1 MSNYRR
7 LYSPGGYYFF
17 TVVAHNR
24 RKIFAEQLARDCLHC
39 SLERIQACRPFEN
52 IAICLMPDHL
62 HCIWK
67 LPENDVDFSTRWSS
81 IKAVFSREYLKRG
94 GADGIKTQS
103 QNKHRE
109 AAIWQRRF
117 WEHLIKDEND
127 LDRHVKY
134 IHYNPV
140 KHGLVSDV
148 EDWPWS
154 TYHKYKRQ
162 IVCNFADIAVDDKF
176 DRVEIFGE

>member
-1 MSNYRR
+1 M
-7 LYSPGGYYFF
+7 
-17 TVVAHNR
+17 
-24 RKIFAEQLARDCLHC
+24 
-39 SLERIQACRPFEN
+39 
-52 IAICLMPDHL
+52 
-62 HCIWK
+62 
-67 LPENDVDFSTRWSS
+67 DFSTRWSS

-109 AAIWQRRF
+109 AAIRQRQF

-127 LDRHVKY
+127 LDRHIKY

-154 TYHKYKRQ
+154 TYHKYKQQ
-162 IVCNFADIAVDDKF
+162 IVYDFADIANDNEFNKI
-176 DRVEIFGE
+176 EIFGE